1 MTIST
6 TYAALKTIAL
16 GEFGDVVASAQV
28 MSLPTV
34 VESSINDD
42 PEKAVREFLT
52 FVRRKLL
59 SMP

>member
-6 TYAALKTIAL
+6 IYGVLKTIAL
-16 GEFGDVVASAQV
+16 SEFGDVV
-28 MSLPTV
+28 
-34 VESSINDD
+34 VESSISDD